1 MLSSFKSKIG
11 NVFCPIHLWGFSNGV
26 VGRQRRLPKVVSDL
40 LSPISVRMRSVT
52 LIAPVSAVAVGPVRI
67 PSPTWVPSNLGWGLP
82 NRSVRWRRPMP
93 DSGWEIVPWLRL
105 IPAGWSSLGWLKIRF
120 CRPLDRCQL
129 LCKNHNGIALKTG
142 FYALWFRSRRWDQSQ
157 WYRCRY

>member
-52 LIAPVSAVAVGPVRI
+52 LIAPVSAVASCTHTVSHVG
-67 PSPTWVPSNLGWGLP
+67 SFKP

-93 DSGWEIVPWLRL
+93 DSGREIV
-105 IPAGWSSLGWLKIRF
+105 PAGWSSLGWLKIRF

-129 LCKNHNGIALKTG
+129 LCENHNGIALKTG
-142 FYALWFRSRRWDQSQ
+142 FYALWFVHRSRRWDQSQ